1 MSAEVNAAEGVI
13 LRSGYVLDKAEIDR
27 FTEDLA
33 DRANWNELGDLEN
46 CPALVCSDN
55 PDLWLYRDRT
65 ASLLWRYLRLAV
77 EAGRLPSLLGREF
90 FRARVSPYSVQ
101 TFEDTVIFVH
111 DVECCVEQLDA
122 VDRILIATL
131 AMEQY
136 TQEEAAESL
145 RCTQRTIGRRYAEAL
160 DNLSEIFLERDIL
173 IPLPKKNSN
182 VPEACQEGKT
192 GEFLVTDCD

>member
-1 MSAEVNAAEGVI
+1 MRADINAAERVSVG
-13 LRSGYVLDKAEIDR
+13 SACVLDKAEIEQ
-27 FTEDLA
+27 FTAVLA
-33 DRANWNELGDLEN
+33 DGANWNELGDLQDY
-46 CPALVCSDN
+46 PAFVCSDN

-145 RCTQRTIGRRYAEAL
+145 RCTQRTIGRRYTEAL
-160 DNLSEIFLERDIL
+160 DNLSEIFLEREIL
-173 IPLPKKNSN
+173 TPLPKKNSN
-182 VPEACQEGKT
+182 EPEACQEGKT
-192 GEFLVTDCD
+192 VEFLVTDCD